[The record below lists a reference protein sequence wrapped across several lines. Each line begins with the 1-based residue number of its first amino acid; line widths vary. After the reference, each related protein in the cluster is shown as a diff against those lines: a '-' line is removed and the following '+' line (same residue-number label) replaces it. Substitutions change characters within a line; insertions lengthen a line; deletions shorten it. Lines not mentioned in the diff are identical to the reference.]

1 LRVYLPSHAKLGG
14 TAVAALTSQDSHQQS
29 NLKRAKAVLF
39 YSVHFIFFAVDT
51 CVLRCYKTQ
60 KDKLFGGESP
70 IELRIAVR
78 E

>member
-1 LRVYLPSHAKLGG
+1 MPFFA
-14 TAVAALTSQDSHQQS
+14 
-29 NLKRAKAVLF
+29 
-39 YSVHFIFFAVDT
+39 FFAVDMR
-51 CVLRCYKTQ
+51 VLRCYKPQ